1 MKRAKKDPIVI
12 SIAVLGMLLTLFAV
26 ALIRQDEQ
34 REATR
39 WLSERAELIARATE
53 DSATA
58 TFRDLNSA
66 AAYMASS
73 GTLTQ
78 AQFARFVE
86 QLDLNPAVIG
96 IGYVGVVADSEIDDF
111 LTAARA
117 DVPDYELLSFDG
129 LGGIAP
135 DDLKRPIYYPLR
147 YVYGGPFLDLVIVE
161 TPIESQI
168 DALGFDVATEPLW
181 RPAFERALSI
191 PEPSISDL
199 LEVGGVF
206 DEQAF
211 GIAHPV
217 LDENGTLEGV
227 LVAPGLEILLT
238 ADLGISITS
247 NVQWSVENVTTDEI
261 SSDWPVWRREVAL
274 PGTNWTLT
282 VEPTPQ
288 ALASLTP
295 TVHWLVVGIGLGLTL
310 LLASTAYQMRVRR
323 RERNEIEHLQRVA
336 TDKDRF
342 LAAVSHELRTPLT
355 VVIGLA
361 HELAERG
368 SGFDPEEHAALLEM
382 IGSHGEEAGSIVE
395 DLLVAARADIGKV
408 SVNPERID
416 LGEIVETTLS
426 GSSLESARMSGDPP
440 TAFADPQR
448 VRQIIRN
455 LLTNA
460 NRYGGPNVEIRFLT
474 THHLAV
480 VEVADDGPPISVDQ
494 ERRIFDPYTSAHD
507 NGDRLGSIGLG
518 LFISLRLAQLMG
530 GNLTY
535 RHDGCHGLFELTLPR
550 EAVSSTAPG

>member
-1 MKRAKKDPIVI
+1 MKRAIKDPIVI
-12 SIAVLGMLLTLFAV
+12 GIAVLGVLLTLLAV
-26 ALIRQDEQ
+26 GLIRQDEQ

-53 DSATA
+53 DSATD
-58 TFRDLNSA
+58 TFRDLNSV

-73 GTLTQ
+73 GSLTQ

-96 IGYVGVVADSEIDDF
+96 IGYLGIVADSEIDGF
-111 LTAARA
+111 LAAARA

-135 DDLKRPIYYPLR
+135 DDSARPIYYPLR
-147 YVYGGPFLDLVIVE
+147 YVYGGPFLDIVIAE
-161 TPIESQI
+161 TPIESQL

-181 RPAFERALSI
+181 RPAFERARSN

-199 LEVGGVF
+199 LGVGGVF

-211 GIAHPV
+211 GVAHPV
-217 LDENGTLEGV
+217 IDEAGTLQGV

-238 ADLGISITS
+238 TDLGISITS
-247 NVQWSVENVTTDEI
+247 NVQWSVENSTTDEV
-261 SSDWPVWRREVAL
+261 SSEWPVWRRDVEL
-274 PGTNWTLT
+274 PGTSWTLT

-295 TVHWLVVGIGLGLTL
+295 TVHLLVVGIGLGLTL

-323 RERNEIEHLQRVA
+323 RERNEIEQLQRVA

-361 HELAERG
+361 HELADRG
-368 SGFDPEEHAALLEM
+368 PGFDPAEHAALLEM

-408 SVNPERID
+408 SVNPERVE
-416 LGEIVETTLS
+416 LGEIVEATLS
-426 GSSLESARMSGDPP
+426 GSSLESVRTLGEPP

-460 NRYGGPNVEIRFLT
+460 NRYGGPNVEIRFST
-474 THHLAV
+474 TPQLAV

-518 LFISLRLAQLMG
+518 LFISLRLARLMG
-530 GNLTY
+530 GDLTY
-535 RHDGCHGLFELTLPR
+535 RHDGSHGLFELTLPR
-550 EAVSSTAPG
+550 EAVSAAAPG